1 MDLKQLE
8 AIMKLMRKHQIY
20 ELSLD
25 EKETGDKLQLKV
37 GPDWAQQM
45 VAPVT
50 HQVAPLAAA
59 PRDLQQQQAAPS
71 PGALGKASESMI
83 KPGQKGIKS
92 PFVGTY
98 YESSSPGSDPFVK
111 VGRRVSKGDVLCII
125 EAMKLMN
132 EIEADADGTI
142 VALLARN
149 EQPVEYDQLL
159 FIIE

>member
-8 AIMKLMRKHQIY
+8 AIMKLMRKHQIN
-20 ELSLD
+20 ELALD
-25 EKETGDKLQLKV
+25 DKETGDKLQLKV
-37 GPDWAQQM
+37 GPEFPQGFAA
-45 VAPVT
+45 APVI
-50 HQVAPLAAA
+50 HQVAPMAASA
-59 PRDLQQQQAAPS
+59 PQLHQPNASAPT
-71 PGALGKASESMI
+71 AGKAGADTVI

-98 YESSSPGSDPFVK
+98 YESPSPGSEAFVK
-111 VGRRVSKGDVLCII
+111 VGQRVSKGDVLCII

-132 EIEADADGTI
+132 EIEADSDGTI